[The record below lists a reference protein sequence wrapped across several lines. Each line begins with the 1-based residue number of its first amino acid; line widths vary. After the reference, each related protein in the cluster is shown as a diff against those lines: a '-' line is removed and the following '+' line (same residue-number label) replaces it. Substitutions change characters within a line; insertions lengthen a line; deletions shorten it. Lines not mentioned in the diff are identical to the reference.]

1 MLTLRTDVLGDL
13 SIQSYQSPPISDDIP
28 DGYPP
33 LNKSAIPPCNGYGP
47 QETCNRQRMSNIIDH
62 LRNIIKTSI
71 EFLNGIINHP
81 PVYGPYTTPI
91 YSNLAYSILGLVY
104 MNITGKDMTQGF
116 LDLYHGKLGMNS
128 SYALYPGPEADAVI
142 PRNDSYALFSYD
154 IGLSGP

>member
-1 MLTLRTDVLGDL
+1 MISLTATRHSTSLPFRRVMATDRKKLATVSVGCEILRHLQQSAD
-13 SIQSYQSPPISDDIP
+13 SI
-28 DGYPP
+28 
-33 LNKSAIPPCNGYGP
+33 A
-47 QETCNRQRMSNIIDH
+47 
-62 LRNIIKTSI
+62 
-71 EFLNGIINHP
+71 EFLDGIINHP

-104 MNITGKDMTQGF
+104 KKITGKDMAQGF

-128 SYALYPGPEADAVI
+128 SYALYPGPKVDAVI